1 MDLAKG
7 LTTQQLHKV
16 AEALRYIELTAGN
29 TVYRCGEEAVAA
41 YFVLSGRLQWQGT
54 WYDGETT
61 LSSIGRRLLCCLL
74 WNGFLTITAKSSSLH
89 VQRKTHCYTNDQL

>member
-41 YFVLSGRLQWQGT
+41 YFVLSGRVRLFN
-54 WYDGETT
+54 
-61 LSSIGRRLLCCLL
+61 GRER
-74 WNGFLTITAKSSSLH
+74 AKSSSLH